1 MTTFD
6 PDGACELI
14 QGIDFHK
21 QKFAKGTDYVFKNF
35 DVFLLRDAMQARP
48 RHAVSVCLS
57 VCVSICPSVTF
68 MDSVKTNKRIFKIF

>member
-1 MTTFD
+1 MIPPHMTTFD

-48 RHAVSVCLS
+48 RHAVSVCLY
-57 VCVSICPSVTF
+57 VCPSVRP
-68 MDSVKTNKRIFKIF
+68 SRSWILSK